1 MDWKRDM
8 FDTMTLTKAG
18 GALCGSLLVFLLG
31 GWAAETIYH
40 VGGDDH
46 GDHGDGHAQGYLIE
60 VATEEVEVAEVEEA
74 IDPAVLLASA
84 SAADGEGVWRNC
96 QSCHALDPGV
106 NGVGPSLYGV
116 VNRPVGAEAGYNYS
130 GSLVAV
136 ADVWTPENLFA
147 FLENPGGWAPG
158 TAMNYRG
165 LRKAEDRAD
174 LIAYLD
180 SLDD

>member
-1 MDWKRDM
+1 M

-31 GWAAETIYH
+31 GWAAETIFH

-46 GDHGDGHAQGYLIE
+46 GDHGDVHAQGYLIE

-84 SAADGEGVWRNC
+84 NAADGEGVWRNC
-96 QSCHALDPGV
+96 QSCHALDLGV

-116 VNRPVGAEAGYNYS
+116 VNRPVGAEA
-130 GSLVAV
+130 A
-136 ADVWTPENLFA
+136 
-147 FLENPGGWAPG
+147 
-158 TAMNYRG
+158 
-165 LRKAEDRAD
+165 
-174 LIAYLD
+174 
-180 SLDD
+180 